1 MRFLSDAW
9 STRAAC
15 LDYPPDVFFPDK
27 PGPGNTAEARQ
38 VCGGC
43 PVQVECLADALARGE
58 NYGVWGGLT
67 EDQRKELMA

>member
-27 PGPGNTAEARQ
+27 PGPGNAAEARQ
-38 VCGGC
+38 VCGGL
-43 PVQVECLADALARGE
+43 PGASRMPGRRLARGE